1 METDSSLSI
10 DKQLRFAITNK
21 RLVEI
26 RYHGRLRIAE
36 PHDYGVHKGI
46 DRLLICQLRAQ
57 VHRPGKSAR
66 GWRLLDVP
74 QIETCRVLEAQFHGS
89 RGSSHRNH
97 VQWEILYARV
107 G

>member
-10 DKQLRFAITNK
+10 DEQLRFAITNK
-21 RLVEI
+21 RLI
-26 RYHGRLRIAE
+26 AIGYHGRLRIAE

-46 DRLLICQLRAQ
+46 ERLLICQLRAQ
-57 VHRPGKSAR
+57 DDRPGKSAR

-74 QIETCRVLEAQFHGS
+74 QIETCRVLDEQFPGS